1 MLHLRA
7 FGSDFHLNLR
17 RNPHLL
23 RKADKFKVLVADVQD
38 GKLNLSEEKGLNVSE
53 IGETYHDLPNEAALT
68 IRKDETTGALEM
80 EGTIGKTLVI
90 KPAPS
95 RIKLSSAPAD
105 DEMFLDDEYPTTT
118 TTTTTETSPQQRK
131 NETSW
136 PPTKPTKPWKLK
148 SVAGLKT
155 ETGMHIVYRR
165 KQEELLGGSDYLL
178 MEPDQEPTPSS
189 SSSSPRRKREAP
201 TTIWPEVLVIAD
213 YDTYNMHGANS
224 INIKRYFVSFWN
236 GVDLRYKL
244 LTGPRVR
251 ISLAGIIISKGRDAT
266 PYLENNRVKGDAVD
280 SAAALTDMGKYL
292 FRERRLPTYDLA
304 VVVTKLDLCRKQFQP
319 GTCNTGTAGFAY
331 VGGACVVNSRLEK
344 VNSVAIVE
352 DTGGFSGIIV
362 AAHEVGHLLGAVHD
376 GSPAPN
382 YLGGPGAE
390 HCRWEDGYIM
400 SDLRHT
406 DRGFKWSACSID
418 QFRHFLNSDTA
429 TCLHNMPH
437 EDEELPR
444 ILPGKMLTLD
454 AQCRKDRGTSACFK
468 DDRVCAQLFC
478 FDSKSGYCVSYRPA
492 AEGSSCGDGQYC
504 INGRCVFEH
513 DNYIPD
519 FTKITETV
527 VNKPDDMHHDSFAS
541 MDTAATQAR
550 PTFVKPGQRQRT
562 TPNDDWQDNAAT
574 DGPTKGTPSP
584 TPPARRSKFQY
595 NTLNRKGARTTAVT
609 KAPPAVATNAV
620 TEAPAAVENF
630 EAKKNDS
637 VCTDVMETI
646 AGGLTCKQFLRNYA
660 DRYCSHPYIAA
671 NCCASRQLICNANK

>member
-1 MLHLRA
+1 MVPEYEIIEIRSRTKRETDSDADKVIHVSA
-7 FGSDFHLNLR
+7 FGQNYKLQLKKNEHLVKNSR
-17 RNPHLL
+17 RL
-23 RKADKFKVLVADVQD
+23 KVLLADVKD
-38 GKLNLSEEKGLNVSE
+38 GHLELKEDSTTPNSTESEDVGDA
-53 IGETYHDLPNEAALT
+53 YHDLLNEAAITLHH
-68 IRKDETTGALEM
+68 DNSGALYV
-80 EGTIGKTLVI
+80 EGTIGQNLVI
-90 KPAPS
+90 KPIRVPVLNDITS
-95 RIKLSSAPAD
+95 NEESSLD
-105 DEMFLDDEYPTTT
+105 DEMFLDDDELGDTAPTNQTDSSIHVVYKRKQAEITGASDYPLSDARERVITNLDT
-118 TTTTTETSPQQRK
+118 QRK
-131 NETSW
+131 KDFLQPCISQLQNKIQNFHFVT
-136 PPTKPTKPWKLK
+136 
-148 SVAGLKT
+148 V
-155 ETGMHIVYRR
+155 
-165 KQEELLGGSDYLL
+165 L
-178 MEPDQEPTPSS
+178 MEPDQAPTAKPSTRS
-189 SSSSPRRKREAP
+189 KREAP
-201 TTIWPEVLVIAD
+201 DTIWPEVLVIAD

-266 PYLENNRVKGDAVD
+266 PYLEKNRVKGDAVD

-304 VVVTKLDLCRKQFQP
+304 VVVTKLDLCRKQFRS
-319 GTCNTGTAGFAY
+319 GNCNTGTAGKILDKEKNDGCFSIFLIQILGFAY

-406 DRGFKWSACSID
+406 ERGFQWSICSIQ
-418 QFRHFLNSDTA
+418 QFQHFLNSDTA

-444 ILPGKMLTLD
+444 ILPGRMLSLD

-492 AEGSSCGDGQYC
+492 AEGSPCGDGQFC
-504 INGRCVFEH
+504 INGRCLYEH

-519 FTKITETV
+519 FTKISETIV
-527 VNKPDDMHHDSFAS
+527 YEPE
-541 MDTAATQAR
+541 TAATNSKAVFSKSGV
-550 PTFVKPGQRQRT
+550 TVK
-562 TPNDDWQDNAAT
+562 NDNINEVTAA
-574 DGPTKGTPSP
+574 PILH
-584 TPPARRSKFQY
+584 R
-595 NTLNRKGARTTAVT
+595 NARTTVQVLRNDW
-609 KAPPAVATNAV
+609 PQ
-620 TEAPAAVENF
+620 E
-630 EAKKNDS
+630 KND
-637 VCTDVMETI
+637 
-646 AGGLTCKQFLRNYA
+646 
-660 DRYCSHPYIAA
+660 
-671 NCCASRQLICNANK
+671 LI